1 MNWENLKKNEKA
13 LPEDSMLADLY
24 ALSRKIKGTEVNT
37 TVSCNS
43 INGESPRNFS
53 NQFFMNAF
61 GQISFMSPGCKI
73 GQCCFCSYGASD
85 VKLTPEIVAK
95 EIDKFKLAILEK
107 QKQGQNI
114 YSILL
119 DSVGSILDYN
129 EFPKECLDVVFEK
142 LNELLDEIKN
152 IQNVIFETHYQTL
165 GSYDEKGNYV
175 ASNAIEKLIEFKN
188 KHPEIGTFI
197 IELGFETANS
207 ELRDTLLFKHL
218 DDETYKKSVKLLKEN
233 GIEVDVN
240 VMATLPFL
248 SAKEQISQSSESII
262 KALSPLS
269 DNGYGIDCVTLFPL
283 NVRKHTFCNYVFN
296 AQEAY
301 NKKHKAC
308 SPQWMKKDFPIWS
321 MVATLNHLI
330 EIGREDLLK
339 KVSVAW
345 FGGRGISKDNSEVY
359 PRDWEETYDDFVLY
373 RKNLSGENS
382 RVNII
387 KRLAKH
393 PKFIKFMEETMS
405 ENSTDLSYYDR
416 AGYLHDLINEMNLP
430 YTEESKCNAF
440 E

>member
-1 MNWENLKKNEKA
+1 
-13 LPEDSMLADLY
+13 ML
-24 ALSRKIKGTEVNT
+24 RKW
-37 TVSCNS
+37 
-43 INGESPRNFS
+43 IN
-53 NQFFMNAF
+53 
-61 GQISFMSPGCKI
+61 
-73 GQCCFCSYGASD
+73 
-85 VKLTPEIVAK
+85 
-95 EIDKFKLAILEK
+95 FKLAILEK

-248 SAKEQISQSSESII
+248 SAKEQISQSSESIL

-269 DNGYGIDCVTLFPL
+269 DNGYGIDCITLFPL
-283 NVRKHTFCNYVFN
+283 NVRKHTFC
-296 AQEAY
+296 
-301 NKKHKAC
+301 
-308 SPQWMKKDFPIWS
+308 
-321 MVATLNHLI
+321 
-330 EIGREDLLK
+330 
-339 KVSVAW
+339 
-345 FGGRGISKDNSEVY
+345 
-359 PRDWEETYDDFVLY
+359 
-373 RKNLSGENS
+373 
-382 RVNII
+382 
-387 KRLAKH
+387 
-393 PKFIKFMEETMS
+393 
-405 ENSTDLSYYDR
+405 
-416 AGYLHDLINEMNLP
+416 
-430 YTEESKCNAF
+430 
-440 E
+440 